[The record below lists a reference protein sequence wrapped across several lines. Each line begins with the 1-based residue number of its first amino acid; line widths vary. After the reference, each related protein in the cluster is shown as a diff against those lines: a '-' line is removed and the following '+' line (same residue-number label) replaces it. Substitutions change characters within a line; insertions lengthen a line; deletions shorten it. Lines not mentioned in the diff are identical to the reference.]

1 MIIRLRAFAQ
11 FKELIGNDLLVE
23 LKEGMSVM
31 MLLRQ
36 LADNKPDVHEAF
48 FDQSGELKEYVILM
62 VNKKR
67 IPRDHTV
74 EYALHNGD
82 EVAVFPP
89 VAGG

>member
-1 MIIRLRAFAQ
+1 MIIRVRAFAQ
-11 FKELIGNDLLVE
+11 FKELIGNDLEVE
-23 LKEGMSVM
+23 LREGTDVM

-36 LADNKPDVHEAF
+36 LADNKPKVHEAF

-62 VNKKR
+62 VNRKR
-67 IPRDHTV
+67 IQRDHAAGYT
-74 EYALHNGD
+74 LHEGD

>member
-1 MIIRLRAFAQ
+1 MIIRVRAFAQ
-11 FKELIGNDLLVE
+11 FKELIGNDLEVE
-23 LKEGMSVM
+23 LREGTDVM

-36 LADNKPDVHEAF
+36 LADNKPKVHEAF

-62 VNKKR
+62 VNRKR
-67 IPRDHTV
+67 IQRDQAAGYT
-74 EYALHNGD
+74 LHEGD

>member
-1 MIIRLRAFAQ
+1 MIIRVRAFAQ

-31 MLLRQ
+31 MLLHQ